1 MHTNSCA
8 MLTYR
13 RIAITNKDGWNGYL
27 YLHHFGTGWQE
38 LVFKTH
44 DDAVKFAAVN
54 KVKYLRN

>member
-1 MHTNSCA
+1 

-27 YLHHFGTGWQE
+27 YLHHFCTGWQE